1 MTKNIGIWMDHSK
14 AVIVVIN
21 GHNQETMH
29 IKSHADSHY
38 RLSGGA
44 RSKTPYGPQDV
55 SSEKRLQEKRGHQ
68 LHQYYQDI
76 IAQIEDAD
84 QVYVFGPGEA
94 RTEFEKEMQKS
105 KTLASKIRAI
115 EPADKMTDN
124 QIVAKVRD
132 YYKTR

>member
-29 IKSHADSHY
+29 IESHADSHY

-76 IAQIEDAD
+76 IAQIGDAD

-94 RTEFEKEMQKS
+94 RTEFEKEIQKS

-124 QIVAKVRD
+124 QIVAKVKD
-132 YYKTR
+132 YFKIR

>member
-14 AVIVVIN
+14 AIIVQIN
-21 GHNQETMH
+21 GHNQDMIQIE
-29 IKSHADSHY
+29 SHADSHY

-44 RSKTPYGPQDV
+44 RSKIPYGPQDV
-55 SSEKRLQEKRGHQ
+55 SSERRLQEKREHQ
-68 LHQYYQDI
+68 LHQYYQEIMDKV
-76 IAQIEDAD
+76 ADAD
-84 QVYVFGPGEA
+84 QIFVFGPGEA

-105 KTLASKIRAI
+105 KTLASKIRAV

-124 QIVAKVRD
+124 QIVAKVKD